1 MKDAKPHI
9 ALCLNDP
16 DVVRVLSSRLEA
28 DFKVSFA
35 HSIDRLHSISLSS
48 SLELAL
54 LATNMHPLG
63 IEKTI
68 EDYVRYDALN
78 TVPFVII
85 DSQGTDFALDDKAF
99 SAGAIDVFQ
108 LPMAQNAMC
117 QRISNLLKGLSNSYY
132 KQAFHDAMHII
143 GNAGHFFDEDTE
155 SHIWRMSGVSRLIGA
170 QLGWD
175 SKDLDEL
182 QYAAAMHDTGKI
194 GIPSDILTK
203 PGRLNTAEW
212 EIMKTHAKIGY
223 ELLSFSDHPILKR
236 AAEVALHHHEKWDG
250 TGYPDGISGEKISLS
265 ARIVAVSDVFDAL
278 TSDRPYKKAWPI
290 DVAFKAIEEDSG
302 SHFDPTVVSA
312 FLSARSDVEALISH
326 WNEVDAKRACD
337 RAH

>member
-54 LATNMHPLG
+54 LATNMHPEG

-68 EDYVRYDALN
+68 EDYVRYDSLKA
-78 TVPFVII
+78 VPFVII

-99 SAGAIDVFQ
+99 SAGAVDVFQ

-312 FLSARSDVEALISH
+312 FLSARREVESLIEH
-326 WNEVDAKRACD
+326 WNELDEKRASE

>member
-48 SLELAL
+48 SLELTLIA
-54 LATNMHPLG
+54 ANMHPEG
-63 IEKTI
+63 VEKTI
-68 EDYVRYDALN
+68 EDYLHYDSLN

-99 SAGAIDVFQ
+99 SGGAVDVFQ

-223 ELLSFSDHPILKR
+223 KLLSFSDHPILKM
-236 AAEVALHHHEKWDG
+236 AADVALHHHEKWDG

-265 ARIVAVSDVFDAL
+265 ARIVAVADVFDAL
-278 TSDRPYKKAWPI
+278 TSDRPYKKAWPV
-290 DVAFKAIEEDSG
+290 DVAFKTIEEDSG

-312 FLSARSDVEALISH
+312 FLSARSDVESLIERWS
-326 WNEVDAKRACD
+326 EIDEKRASV

>member
-28 DFKVSFA
+28 DFKVSFT
-35 HSIDRLHSISLSS
+35 HSIDRLHSIALSS
-48 SLELAL
+48 SLELTL
-54 LATNMHPLG
+54 ITSNMSGMG
-63 IEKTI
+63 IEQTI
-68 EDYVRYDALN
+68 ESYKSYDHLREI
-78 TVPFVII
+78 PLVIV
-85 DSQGTDFALDDKAF
+85 DSQGTDFPLDDKAF
-99 SAGAIDVFQ
+99 AAGAVDVFQ
-108 LPMAQNAMC
+108 LPMAQNALC

-132 KQAFHDAMHII
+132 KQAFHNAMHII

-155 SHIWRMSGVSRLIGA
+155 SHVWRMAGFSRLIGA

-175 SKDLDEL
+175 SKELDEL

-223 ELLSFSDHPILKR
+223 ELLSFSDHPILKM
-236 AAEVALHHHEKWDG
+236 AADVALHHHEKWDG
-250 TGYPDGISGEKISLS
+250 SGYPEGISGEKISLS
-265 ARIVAVSDVFDAL
+265 ARIVAVADVFDAL
-278 TSDRPYKKAWPI
+278 TSDRPYKKAWPVY
-290 DVAFKAIEEDSG
+290 VAFKAIEEDSG
-302 SHFDPTVVSA
+302 SHFDPTVVYA

-326 WNEVDAKRACD
+326 WNEVDAKRASE

>member
-1 MKDAKPHI
+1 MGYDSLKEIP
-9 ALCLNDP
+9 
-16 DVVRVLSSRLEA
+16 VVIV
-28 DFKVSFA
+28 
-35 HSIDRLHSISLSS
+35 
-48 SLELAL
+48 
-54 LATNMHPLG
+54 
-63 IEKTI
+63 
-68 EDYVRYDALN
+68 
-78 TVPFVII
+78 

-99 SAGAIDVFQ
+99 AAGAVDVFQ
-108 LPMAQNAMC
+108 LPMAQNALC
-117 QRISNLLKGLSNSYY
+117 KRISNLLKGLSNSYY

-155 SHIWRMSGVSRLIGA
+155 SHVWRMAGISRLIGE

-223 ELLSFSDHPILKR
+223 ELLSFSDHPILKM
-236 AAEVALHHHEKWDG
+236 AADVALHHHEKWDG
-250 TGYPDGISGEKISLS
+250 SGYPDGISGEKISLS
-265 ARIVAVSDVFDAL
+265 ARIVAVADVFDAL
-278 TSDRPYKKAWPI
+278 TSDRPYKKAWPV

-312 FLSARSDVEALISH
+312 FLSASSDVEALISH
-326 WNEVDAKRACD
+326 WNEVDAKRAFE

>member
-35 HSIDRLHSISLSS
+35 HSVDRLHSIALSS
-48 SLELAL
+48 SLELTLIAS
-54 LATNMHPLG
+54 NMSGMG
-63 IEKTI
+63 IEQTI
-68 EDYVRYDALN
+68 ESYKSYDPLKEI
-78 TVPFVII
+78 PLVIV

-99 SAGAIDVFQ
+99 AAGAVDVFQ
-108 LPMAQNAMC
+108 LPMAQNALC
-117 QRISNLLKGLSNSYY
+117 KRISNVLKGLSNSYY

-155 SHIWRMSGVSRLIGA
+155 SHVWRMAGISRLIGE

-223 ELLSFSDHPILKR
+223 ELLSFSDHPILKM
-236 AAEVALHHHEKWDG
+236 AADVALHHHEKWDG

-265 ARIVAVSDVFDAL
+265 ARIVAVADVFDAL
-278 TSDRPYKKAWPI
+278 TSDRPYKKAWPV

-326 WNEVDAKRACD
+326 WNEVDANRATE
-337 RAH
+337 RAR

>member
-1 MKDAKPHI
+1 MKDTKPHI
-9 ALCLNDP
+9 VLCQDDP
-16 DVVRVLSSRLEA
+16 DVVRVLSSRLEG

-48 SLELAL
+48 SIELTLIAS
-54 LATNMHPLG
+54 NMSGMGIEQTIEVYNRFDSLKDIPVVIVDSLG
-63 IEKTI
+63 I
-68 EDYVRYDALN
+68 
-78 TVPFVII
+78 
-85 DSQGTDFALDDKAF
+85 DFGLEDKAF
-99 SAGAIDVFQ
+99 AAGAVDVFQ
-108 LPMAQNAMC
+108 LPMARNALC
-117 QRISNLLKGLSNSYY
+117 QRISNLLKGFSNSYY
-132 KQAFHDAMHII
+132 KHAFHDAMHII

-155 SHIWRMSGVSRLIGA
+155 SHVWRMAGISRLIGD

-175 SKDLDEL
+175 SRDLDEL

-223 ELLSFSDHPILKR
+223 ELLSFSQHPIMKM
-236 AAEVALHHHEKWDG
+236 AADVALHHHEKWDG
-250 TGYPDGISGEKISLS
+250 TGYPEGISGERISLS
-265 ARIVAVSDVFDAL
+265 ARIVAVADVFDAL
-278 TSDRPYKKAWPI
+278 TSDRPYKKAWPV

-312 FLSARSDVEALISH
+312 FLSAKPEVEALVSH
-326 WNEVDAKRACD
+326 WNQIDAKRTSE
-337 RAH
+337 RAR

>member
-1 MKDAKPHI
+1 MKDTKPHI
-9 ALCLNDP
+9 VLCQDDP
-16 DVVRVLSSRLEA
+16 DVVRVLSSRLEG

-48 SLELAL
+48 SIELTLIAS
-54 LATNMHPLG
+54 NMSGMG
-63 IEKTI
+63 IEQTI
-68 EDYVRYDALN
+68 EVYNRFDSLKDIPV
-78 TVPFVII
+78 VIV
-85 DSQGTDFALDDKAF
+85 DSLGTDFGLEDKAF
-99 SAGAIDVFQ
+99 AAGAVDVFQ
-108 LPMAQNAMC
+108 LPMARNALC
-117 QRISNLLKGLSNSYY
+117 QRISNLLKGFSNSYY
-132 KQAFHDAMHII
+132 KHAFHDAMYII

-155 SHIWRMSGVSRLIGA
+155 SHVWRMAGISRLIGD

-175 SKDLDEL
+175 SRDLDEL

-223 ELLSFSDHPILKR
+223 ELLSFSQHPIMKM
-236 AAEVALHHHEKWDG
+236 AADVALHHHEKWDG
-250 TGYPDGISGEKISLS
+250 TGYPEGISGERISLS
-265 ARIVAVSDVFDAL
+265 ARIVAVADVFDAL
-278 TSDRPYKKAWPI
+278 TSDRPYKKAWPV

-312 FLSARSDVEALISH
+312 FLSAKPEVEALVSH
-326 WNEVDAKRACD
+326 WNQIDAKRTSE
-337 RAH
+337 RAR

>member
-1 MKDAKPHI
+1 MKDTKPHI
-9 ALCLNDP
+9 VLCQDDP
-16 DVVRVLSSRLEA
+16 DVVRVLSSRLEG

-48 SLELAL
+48 SIELTLIAS
-54 LATNMHPLG
+54 NMSGMG
-63 IEKTI
+63 IEQTI
-68 EDYVRYDALN
+68 EVYNRFDSLKDIPV
-78 TVPFVII
+78 VIV
-85 DSQGTDFALDDKAF
+85 DSLGTDFGLEDKAF
-99 SAGAIDVFQ
+99 AAGAVDVFQ
-108 LPMAQNAMC
+108 LPMARNALC
-117 QRISNLLKGLSNSYY
+117 QRISNLLKGFSNSYY
-132 KQAFHDAMHII
+132 KHAFHDAMHII

-155 SHIWRMSGVSRLIGA
+155 SHVWRMAGISRLIGD

-175 SKDLDEL
+175 SRDLDEL

-223 ELLSFSDHPILKR
+223 ELLSFSQHPIMKM
-236 AAEVALHHHEKWDG
+236 AADVALHHHEKWDG
-250 TGYPDGISGEKISLS
+250 TGYPEGISGERISLS
-265 ARIVAVSDVFDAL
+265 ARIVAVADVFDAL
-278 TSDRPYKKAWPI
+278 TSDRPYKKAWPV

-312 FLSARSDVEALISH
+312 FLSAKPEVEALVSH
-326 WNEVDAKRACD
+326 WNQIDAKRTSE
-337 RAH
+337 RAR

>member
-35 HSIDRLHSISLSS
+35 HSIDRLHSIALSS
-48 SLELAL
+48 SLELTLIAS
-54 LATNMHPLG
+54 NMSGMG
-63 IEKTI
+63 IEQAI
-68 EDYVRYDALN
+68 ESYKSYDHLREIP
-78 TVPFVII
+78 VVIV
-85 DSQGTDFALDDKAF
+85 DSQGTDFSLDDKAF
-99 SAGAIDVFQ
+99 AAGAMDVFQ
-108 LPMAQNAMC
+108 LPMAQNALC
-117 QRISNLLKGLSNSYY
+117 QRISNLLKGLSNNYY

-143 GNAGHFFDEDTE
+143 GNAAHFFDEDTE
-155 SHIWRMSGVSRLIGA
+155 SHVWRMAGISRLIGA

-175 SKDLDEL
+175 SKELDEL

-194 GIPSDILTK
+194 GIPSDILIK
-203 PGRLNTAEW
+203 PGRLNIAEW
-212 EIMKTHAKIGY
+212 EIMKTHATIGY
-223 ELLSFSDHPILKR
+223 ELLSFSDHPILKM
-236 AAEVALHHHEKWDG
+236 AADVALHHHERWDG
-250 TGYPDGISGEKISLS
+250 AGYPDGLSGEMISLS
-265 ARIVAVSDVFDAL
+265 ARVVAVADVFDAL
-278 TSDRPYKKAWPI
+278 TNDRPYKKAWPV

-312 FLSARSDVEALISH
+312 FLSARSDVEALIIH
-326 WNEVDAKRACD
+326 WNEVDAKRISE

>member
-35 HSIDRLHSISLSS
+35 HSIDRLHSIALSS
-48 SLELAL
+48 SLELTL
-54 LATNMHPLG
+54 ITSNMSGMG
-63 IEKTI
+63 IEQTI
-68 EDYVRYDALN
+68 ESYKSYDHLREI
-78 TVPFVII
+78 PLVIV
-85 DSQGTDFALDDKAF
+85 DSQGTDFPLDDKAF
-99 SAGAIDVFQ
+99 AAGAVDVFQ
-108 LPMAQNAMC
+108 LPMAQNALC

-132 KQAFHDAMHII
+132 KQAFHNAMHII

-155 SHIWRMSGVSRLIGA
+155 SHVWRMAGFSRLIGA

-175 SKDLDEL
+175 SKELDEL

-223 ELLSFSDHPILKR
+223 ELLSFSDHPILKM
-236 AAEVALHHHEKWDG
+236 AADVALHHHEKWDG
-250 TGYPDGISGEKISLS
+250 SGYPEGISGEKISLS
-265 ARIVAVSDVFDAL
+265 ARIVAVADVFDAL
-278 TSDRPYKKAWPI
+278 TSDRPYKKAWPVY
-290 DVAFKAIEEDSG
+290 VAFKAIEEDSG
-302 SHFDPTVVSA
+302 SHFDPTVVYA

-326 WNEVDAKRACD
+326 WNEVDAKRASE

>member
-1 MKDAKPHI
+1 MKDTKPHI
-9 ALCLNDP
+9 VLCQDDP
-16 DVVRVLSSRLEA
+16 DVVRVLSSRLEG

-48 SLELAL
+48 SIELTLIAS
-54 LATNMHPLG
+54 NMSGMG
-63 IEKTI
+63 IDQTI
-68 EDYVRYDALN
+68 EVYNRFDSLKDIPV
-78 TVPFVII
+78 VIV
-85 DSQGTDFALDDKAF
+85 DSLGTDFGLEDKAF
-99 SAGAIDVFQ
+99 AAGAVDVFQ
-108 LPMAQNAMC
+108 LPMARNALC
-117 QRISNLLKGLSNSYY
+117 QRISNLLKGFSNSYY
-132 KQAFHDAMHII
+132 KHAFHDAMHII

-155 SHIWRMSGVSRLIGA
+155 SHVWRMAGISRLIGD

-175 SKDLDEL
+175 SRDLDEL

-223 ELLSFSDHPILKR
+223 ELLSFSQHPIMKM
-236 AAEVALHHHEKWDG
+236 AADVALHHHEKWDG
-250 TGYPDGISGEKISLS
+250 TGYPEGISGERISLS
-265 ARIVAVSDVFDAL
+265 ARIVAVADVFDAL
-278 TSDRPYKKAWPI
+278 TSDRPYKKAWPV

-312 FLSARSDVEALISH
+312 FLSAKPEVEALVSH
-326 WNEVDAKRACD
+326 WNQIDAKRTSE
-337 RAH
+337 RAR

>member
-16 DVVRVLSSRLEA
+16 DVVRILSSRLEA

-35 HSIDRLHSISLSS
+35 HSIDRLNSIALSS
-48 SLELAL
+48 SLELTLIAS
-54 LATNMHPLG
+54 NMSEMG
-63 IEKTI
+63 IEQTI
-68 EDYVRYDALN
+68 ESYKRYDSLREIP
-78 TVPFVII
+78 VVIV
-85 DSQGTDFALDDKAF
+85 DSQGTDFSLDNKAF
-99 SAGAIDVFQ
+99 AAGAVDVFQ
-108 LPMAQNAMC
+108 LPMAQNALC
-117 QRISNLLKGLSNSYY
+117 QRISNLLMGLSNSYY

-155 SHIWRMSGVSRLIGA
+155 SHVWRMAGISRLIGA

-194 GIPSDILTK
+194 GIPSDISTK

-223 ELLSFSDHPILKR
+223 ELLSFSDHPILNM
-236 AAEVALHHHEKWDG
+236 AADIALHHHEKWDG
-250 TGYPDGISGEKISLS
+250 SGYPEGISGEKISLS
-265 ARIVAVSDVFDAL
+265 ARIVAVADVFDAL
-278 TSDRPYKKAWPI
+278 TSDRPYKKAWPV

-312 FLSARSDVEALISH
+312 FLSARSDVEALIIH
-326 WNEVDAKRACD
+326 WNEVDAKRISK

>member
-16 DVVRVLSSRLEA
+16 DVVRILSSRLEA

-35 HSIDRLHSISLSS
+35 HSINRLHSIALSS

-54 LATNMHPLG
+54 IASNMSEMG
-63 IEKTI
+63 IEQTI
-68 EDYVRYDALN
+68 ESYKSYDSLREIP
-78 TVPFVII
+78 VVIV
-85 DSQGTDFALDDKAF
+85 DSQGTDFALDEKAF

-108 LPMAQNAMC
+108 LPMAQNALC

-132 KQAFHDAMHII
+132 KQAFHDAMHLI

-155 SHIWRMSGVSRLIGA
+155 SHVWRMAGISRLIGLK
-170 QLGWD
+170 LGWD

-182 QYAAAMHDTGKI
+182 QYAAVMHDTGKI

-223 ELLSFSDHPILKR
+223 ELLSFSGHPILKM
-236 AAEVALHHHEKWDG
+236 AADVAFHHHEKWDG
-250 TGYPDGISGEKISLS
+250 SGYPEGISGEKISLS
-265 ARIVAVSDVFDAL
+265 ARIVAVADVFDAL
-278 TSDRPYKKAWPI
+278 TSDRPYKKAWPV

-326 WNEVDAKRACD
+326 WNEVDAERASE

>member
-16 DVVRVLSSRLEA
+16 DVVRVLSNHLEA

-35 HSIDRLHSISLSS
+35 HSVDRLHSIALSS
-48 SLELAL
+48 SLELTLIAS
-54 LATNMHPLG
+54 NMSGMG
-63 IEKTI
+63 IEQTI
-68 EDYVRYDALN
+68 ESYKSYDPLKEI
-78 TVPFVII
+78 PLVIV

-99 SAGAIDVFQ
+99 AAGAVDVFQ
-108 LPMAQNAMC
+108 LPMAQNALC
-117 QRISNLLKGLSNSYY
+117 KRISNLLKGLSNSYY

-223 ELLSFSDHPILKR
+223 ELLSFSEHPILKM
-236 AAEVALHHHEKWDG
+236 AADVALHHHEKWDG

-265 ARIVAVSDVFDAL
+265 ARIVAVADVFDAL
-278 TSDRPYKKAWPI
+278 TSDRPYKKAWPV
-290 DVAFKAIEEDSG
+290 DVAF
-302 SHFDPTVVSA
+302 VSA

-326 WNEVDAKRACD
+326 WNEVDANRATE
-337 RAH
+337 RAR

>member
-35 HSIDRLHSISLSS
+35 HSIDRLHSIALSS
-48 SLELAL
+48 SLKLTLIAS
-54 LATNMHPLG
+54 NMSGMG
-63 IEKTI
+63 IEQAI
-68 EDYVRYDALN
+68 ESYKSYDNLREIP
-78 TVPFVII
+78 VVIV
-85 DSQGTDFALDDKAF
+85 DSQGTDFSLDDKAF
-99 SAGAIDVFQ
+99 AEGAVDVFQ
-108 LPMAQNAMC
+108 LPMAQNALC
-117 QRISNLLKGLSNSYY
+117 KRISNLLKGLSNSYY

-155 SHIWRMSGVSRLIGA
+155 SHVWRMAGISRLIGE

-223 ELLSFSDHPILKR
+223 ELLSFSDHPILKM
-236 AAEVALHHHEKWDG
+236 AADVALHHHEKWDG
-250 TGYPDGISGEKISLS
+250 SGYPDGISGEKISLS
-265 ARIVAVSDVFDAL
+265 ARIVAVADVFDAL
-278 TSDRPYKKAWPI
+278 TSDRPYK
-290 DVAFKAIEEDSG
+290 
-302 SHFDPTVVSA
+302 
-312 FLSARSDVEALISH
+312 
-326 WNEVDAKRACD
+326 
-337 RAH
+337 

>member
-54 LATNMHPLG
+54 IATNMHPEG
-63 IEKTI
+63 FEKTI
-68 EDYVRYDALN
+68 EDYVRYDSLN

-99 SAGAIDVFQ
+99 SAGAVDVFQ

-203 PGRLNTAEW
+203 PGRLNAAEW

-223 ELLSFSDHPILKR
+223 ELLSFSDHPILKM
-236 AAEVALHHHEKWDG
+236 AADVALHHHEKWDG
-250 TGYPDGISGEKISLS
+250 SGYPDGISGEKISLS
-265 ARIVAVSDVFDAL
+265 ARIVAVADVFDAL
-278 TSDRPYKKAWPI
+278 TSDRPYKKAWPV

-326 WNEVDAKRACD
+326 WNEVDANRASE
-337 RAH
+337 